1 MNGNFN
7 GHYLLELAI
16 WVLLA
21 YFIGCLLSALA
32 RRMFAAD
39 EPQVATA
46 AAPVAAMPRVQPEP
60 ARVAPEPIEMPE
72 PGVADVVPAAVM
84 PLRMERPQG
93 LPKPRNDKPD
103 NLQQLSGVGPKN
115 EAILHTLGFFHFDQ
129 IAAWKAEQIAW
140 VDDHLRFNGRIERE
154 EWVEQAKLLAEGRME
169 EFHRL
174 YGTGGLKNRSGDTES
189 GTRTR
194 RS

>member
-1 MNGNFN
+1 MNANFN

-21 YFIGCLLSALA
+21 YFIGCLLSALL

-39 EPQVATA
+39 EPAVAT
-46 AAPVAAMPRVQPEP
+46 PSPMPRVQPEP
-60 ARVAPEPIEMPE
+60 VPAPVYQPEPIKAPE

-93 LPKPRNDKPD
+93 LAKPRADKPD

-129 IAAWKAEQIAW
+129 IAAWTPEQIAW